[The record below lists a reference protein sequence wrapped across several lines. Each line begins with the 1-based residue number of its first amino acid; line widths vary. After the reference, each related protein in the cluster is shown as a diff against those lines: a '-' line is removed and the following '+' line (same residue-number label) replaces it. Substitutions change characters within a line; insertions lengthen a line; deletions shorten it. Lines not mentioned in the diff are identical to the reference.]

1 MRLAVFCGSSDGA
14 RGIYGDAAASFAR
27 LLVSRGIG
35 IVYGGGHV
43 GLMGRVAD
51 AALQAG
57 GEVIG
62 VIPEALE
69 RREVAHL
76 GLTELHVVPDMHAR
90 KAMMSNL
97 ADGFVSLPGGIGTLE
112 ELFEVWTWQ
121 ILGYHHKPCGLLNVD
136 GFYDE
141 LIDFL
146 DKTVSEG
153 FLREHF
159 RSRMQIAEDPEV
171 LLDQLMGTD

>member
-1 MRLAVFCGSSDGA
+1 MRLAVFCGSSGGV
-14 RGIYGDAAASFAR
+14 RESYGDAAAEFAR
-27 LLVSRGIG
+27 LLVGRGMG

-51 AALQAG
+51 AALRAG

-62 VIPEALE
+62 VIPEALK
-69 RREVAHL
+69 RKEVAHL

-90 KAMMSNL
+90 KAMMAGL

-146 DKTVSEG
+146 DKTVAEG
-153 FLREHF
+153 FLRSHF
-159 RSRMQIAEDPEV
+159 RSRLKIASDPEM
-171 LLDQLMGTD
+171 LLERLLETA